1 MDFTAFDT
9 KKMDEY
15 AARAKEAW
23 GNTEAYKEFE
33 EKTKNK
39 TDEQMKETV
48 GDLMKLFVQF
58 GEMKNQAPDAE
69 MVQGQVKKL
78 QDFIT
83 EHYYHCTDEIL
94 AGLGKMYSAGGEMTE
109 NINKTGGEGTA
120 QFVSEAIAVYCN
132 K

>member
-39 TDEQMKETV
+39 TDEQMKDCR
-48 GDLMKLFVQF
+48 GSD
-58 GEMKNQAPDAE
+58 
-69 MVQGQVKKL
+69 
-78 QDFIT
+78 
-83 EHYYHCTDEIL
+83 
-94 AGLGKMYSAGGEMTE
+94 
-109 NINKTGGEGTA
+109 
-120 QFVSEAIAVYCN
+120 EAICSVWRN
-132 K
+132 EESGTGR